1 MGAARRGLGPSVI
14 EALTYRHGGHNVGQ
28 NLKEDELGDEVRY
41 LVITPAIVRRTSWG
55 RGK

>member
-1 MGAARRGLGPSVI
+1 MQHLGLGPSVI

-55 RGK
+55 RGTT